1 MRSPCSRKTG
11 RPFQPYY
18 DPGIHQIDGNFSGK
32 HLLNTAKTAKT
43 SVSEPS
49 DEQLIKRFQEGDL
62 YAFEMI
68 VHKYKNQLTNFV
80 YNFLG
85 NRIDAEDVVQET
97 FLRVYKNKHR
107 YKQIA
112 KFSTWI
118 YTIAS
123 NLAKTEL
130 RRRKRRKLFSI
141 SQLGFEDKDYDI
153 PDSAFSPE
161 KVIEEDFKGRE
172 IRAEINKLPEKF
184 REVVV
189 LRDVQEF
196 SYEEISRILH
206 IPIGTVKSRANRG
219 RLRLQ
224 KQLAHLLAK

>member
-1 MRSPCSRKTG
+1 MNTSTTDNTG
-11 RPFQPYY
+11 AAQP
-18 DPGIHQIDGNFSGK
+18 
-32 HLLNTAKTAKT
+32 T
-43 SVSEPS
+43 
-49 DEQLIKRFQEGDL
+49 DEQLIKQFQDGDL

-68 VHKYKNQLTNFV
+68 VHRYKNQLVNFV

-85 NRIDAEDVVQET
+85 NRIDSEDVVQET

-130 RRRKRRKLFSI
+130 RRRKRRRFFSI
-141 SQLGFEDKDYDI
+141 SQLGFEEKDYDI
-153 PDSAFSPE
+153 PDSAFSPD
-161 KVIEEDFKGRE
+161 KVIEEDLKGKE
-172 IRAEINKLPEKF
+172 IREEINKLPEKF

-189 LRDVQEF
+189 LRDIQEF

-224 KQLAHLLAK
+224 KQLAHLRDK